1 MLDREGHNRVFALER
16 KRNPLPADG
25 RRHDTEQDWRLH
37 EKVGERWGLRVV
49 SMAIQSLEGSRVF
62 MRWHSN
68 SLGLRETVELG
79 MVARV
84 PAALGDLT
92 VEYGISH
99 LKPEDGG
106 CYTSSQMS

>member
-1 MLDREGHNRVFALER
+1 MG
-16 KRNPLPADG
+16 PASSVNGDPIIG
-25 RRHDTEQDWRLH
+25 RIS
-37 EKVGERWGLRVV
+37 G
-49 SMAIQSLEGSRVF
+49 VF